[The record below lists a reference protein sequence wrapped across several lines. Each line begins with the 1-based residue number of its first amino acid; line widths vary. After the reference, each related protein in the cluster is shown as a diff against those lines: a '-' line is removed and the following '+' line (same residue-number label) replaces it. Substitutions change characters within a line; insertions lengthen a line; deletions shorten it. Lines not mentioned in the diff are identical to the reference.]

1 MGRGGHPRTGDA
13 LGYWTIV
20 VDPEAAVTNP
30 LPDYTELVDTA
41 VGAYWDVRRSQ
52 AERSQAQEGVLN
64 PGLRAEVTGGR
75 HFDELH
81 ALLVRVFIDAGIP
94 AHLIDV
100 KKRPVAG
107 YFRRSKSWDVVVM
120 VADRVAGIIEL
131 KSMGPNDP
139 GKNFNNRT
147 DEALGQAVD
156 IWTAVERGIIDTP
169 LRPWLGYFMLL
180 EDNPAFTTAVKPQ
193 GAVWP
198 PDPAFDQSS
207 YADRYGIFFERM
219 VRERLLDAACVAL
232 GDKST
237 GSVRFPSD
245 ALSFQAFAAAIHG
258 RCLQFMA
265 TNPDIDWNT
274 PPPGSAQDRR

>member
-1 MGRGGHPRTGDA
+1 MA
-13 LGYWTIV
+13 
-20 VDPEAAVTNP
+20 NP
-30 LPDYTELVDTA
+30 LPDYAELVEDA
-41 VGAYWDVRRSQ
+41 VATYWDVRSSQ
-52 AERSQAQEGVLN
+52 AVESQARVGVLN

-75 HFDELH
+75 HFDALH

-131 KSMGPNDP
+131 KSMGPRNP

-180 EDNPAFTTAVKPQ
+180 EDSSAFTTPVKPQ
-193 GAVWP
+193 SAVWP
-198 PDPAFDQSS
+198 PDPIFDRAS
-207 YADRYGIFFERM
+207 YADRYGIFFDRM

-232 GDKST
+232 GNRST
-237 GSVRFPSD
+237 GEIYYPSD
-245 ALSFQAFAAAIHG
+245 TLSFQSFAASIHG

-265 TNPDIDWNT
+265 TNPDIDWNA
-274 PPPGSAQDRR
+274 PPPSQPRRPSTP